1 MNPVYSFMFEEKCQ
15 GVEVFHPKNL
25 EKIYLGILSE
35 HGIQYESHISQF
47 TSLLISNNDDL
58 EKRNIGSDITICFTA
73 CTDTIFEDMMDPGA
87 ITRSMGDVV
96 RLLRKLM
103 AEKKNS
109 FNNAFDIDCQLKS
122 IPIQSMTL
130 VNMFIDG
137 SACTAVL
144 LILIKPLYQLSNY
157 FFSNFKQM
165 PDRLFIYLMIC
176 LKLTNLQKYS
186 IHIYT
191 KIARQIG

>member
-47 TSLLISNNDDL
+47 ASLLISNNDDL

-73 CTDTIFEDMMDPGA
+73 CTDTIFEDMMDSGT
-87 ITRSMGDVV
+87 IIRSMRDVV

-109 FNNAFDIDCQLKS
+109 FNNAFDIDCRLKS
-122 IPIQSMTL
+122 IPIQLMTL
-130 VNMFIDG
+130 VNVFIDD

-144 LILIKPLYQLSNY
+144 LILIKPLCQLPNY
-157 FFSNFKQM
+157 FFSNFRQM
-165 PDRLFIYLMIC
+165 PGLLFIYLIIC